1 MSDQFNY
8 KLVTPEKIYLEG
20 DAQMVV
26 LPGAEGDLGVLP
38 NHSNII
44 TSLRPGIIKVTNSD
58 QTQSLFVEEGFIK
71 FSNNELLVIAVGLDE
86 EAALNNDF
94 INDKIEIGADDKK
107 LIDDLSKKV
116 IDDFISEY
124 EKLSSLS
131 REALEPIIKSL
142 IDKHKTNFKGV
153 GQPLRIALVGSR
165 FGPGIYDVILSLDKA
180 EVVKRLKQI

>member
-94 INDKIEIGADDKK
+94 INDKIKNYFSALDAADEAQKMKIQKK
-107 LIDDLSKKV
+107 IDSL
-116 IDDFISEY
+116 
-124 EKLSSLS
+124 KLL
-131 REALEPIIKSL
+131 L
-142 IDKHKTNFKGV
+142 N
-153 GQPLRIALVGSR
+153 
-165 FGPGIYDVILSLDKA
+165 
-180 EVVKRLKQI
+180 

>member
-86 EAALNNDF
+86 EAAMNNDF
-94 INDKIEIGADDKK
+94 INDKIEN
-107 LIDDLSKKV
+107 
-116 IDDFISEY
+116 Y
-124 EKLSSLS
+124 SS
-131 REALEPIIKSL
+131 ALETADETQKMNIQKKIDSL
-142 IDKHKTNFKGV
+142 KLLLN
-153 GQPLRIALVGSR
+153 
-165 FGPGIYDVILSLDKA
+165 
-180 EVVKRLKQI
+180 

>member
-94 INDKIEIGADDKK
+94 INDKIEN
-107 LIDDLSKKV
+107 
-116 IDDFISEY
+116 Y
-124 EKLSSLS
+124 SS
-131 REALEPIIKSL
+131 ALENAEETQKMNIQKKIDSL
-142 IDKHKTNFKGV
+142 KLLLN
-153 GQPLRIALVGSR
+153 
-165 FGPGIYDVILSLDKA
+165 
-180 EVVKRLKQI
+180 

>member
-94 INDKIEIGADDKK
+94 INNKIENYT
-107 LIDDLSKKV
+107 S
-116 IDDFISEY
+116 
-124 EKLSSLS
+124 
-131 REALEPIIKSL
+131 ALETADVAQKMKIQKKIDSL
-142 IDKHKTNFKGV
+142 KLLLN
-153 GQPLRIALVGSR
+153 
-165 FGPGIYDVILSLDKA
+165 
-180 EVVKRLKQI
+180 

>member
-94 INDKIEIGADDKK
+94 INNKIEN
-107 LIDDLSKKV
+107 
-116 IDDFISEY
+116 Y
-124 EKLSSLS
+124 SS
-131 REALEPIIKSL
+131 ALETADENQKMKIQKKIDSL
-142 IDKHKTNFKGV
+142 KLLLN
-153 GQPLRIALVGSR
+153 
-165 FGPGIYDVILSLDKA
+165 
-180 EVVKRLKQI
+180 

>member
-94 INDKIEIGADDKK
+94 INDKIENYSSALDAADDAQKMKIQKK
-107 LIDDLSKKV
+107 IDSL
-116 IDDFISEY
+116 
-124 EKLSSLS
+124 KLL
-131 REALEPIIKSL
+131 L
-142 IDKHKTNFKGV
+142 N
-153 GQPLRIALVGSR
+153 
-165 FGPGIYDVILSLDKA
+165 
-180 EVVKRLKQI
+180 

>member
-86 EAALNNDF
+86 ESALNNDF
-94 INDKIEIGADDKK
+94 INDKIEN
-107 LIDDLSKKV
+107 
-116 IDDFISEY
+116 Y
-124 EKLSSLS
+124 SS
-131 REALEPIIKSL
+131 ALETADETQKMKIQKKIDSL
-142 IDKHKTNFKGV
+142 KLLLN
-153 GQPLRIALVGSR
+153 
-165 FGPGIYDVILSLDKA
+165 
-180 EVVKRLKQI
+180 

>member
-44 TSLRPGIIKVTNSD
+44 TSLRPGVIKVTNSD

-94 INDKIEIGADDKK
+94 INDKIENYSSALDDADEAQKMKIQKK
-107 LIDDLSKKV
+107 IDSL
-116 IDDFISEY
+116 
-124 EKLSSLS
+124 KLL
-131 REALEPIIKSL
+131 L
-142 IDKHKTNFKGV
+142 N
-153 GQPLRIALVGSR
+153 
-165 FGPGIYDVILSLDKA
+165 
-180 EVVKRLKQI
+180 

>member
-71 FSNNELLVIAVGLDE
+71 FSNNELRVIAVGLNE
-86 EAALNNDF
+86 EAALSNDF
-94 INDKIEIGADDKK
+94 INDKIENYSSALDAADEAQKMKIQRKIDSLK
-107 LIDDLSKKV
+107 LL
-116 IDDFISEY
+116 
-124 EKLSSLS
+124 L
-131 REALEPIIKSL
+131 
-142 IDKHKTNFKGV
+142 N
-153 GQPLRIALVGSR
+153 
-165 FGPGIYDVILSLDKA
+165 
-180 EVVKRLKQI
+180 

>member
-8 KLVTPEKIYLEG
+8 KLVTPEKIYLKG

-44 TSLRPGIIKVTNSD
+44 TSLRPGIIKVTNLD

-94 INDKIEIGADDKK
+94 INNKIENYSSVLETADENQKMKIQKK
-107 LIDDLSKKV
+107 IDSL
-116 IDDFISEY
+116 
-124 EKLSSLS
+124 KLL
-131 REALEPIIKSL
+131 L
-142 IDKHKTNFKGV
+142 N
-153 GQPLRIALVGSR
+153 
-165 FGPGIYDVILSLDKA
+165 
-180 EVVKRLKQI
+180 

>member
-8 KLVTPEKIYLEG
+8 KLVTPENIYLEG

-94 INDKIEIGADDKK
+94 INDKIENYSSALDAADEAQKMKIQKK
-107 LIDDLSKKV
+107 IDSL
-116 IDDFISEY
+116 
-124 EKLSSLS
+124 KLL
-131 REALEPIIKSL
+131 L
-142 IDKHKTNFKGV
+142 N
-153 GQPLRIALVGSR
+153 
-165 FGPGIYDVILSLDKA
+165 
-180 EVVKRLKQI
+180 

>member
-20 DAQMVV
+20 DAQMIV

-94 INDKIEIGADDKK
+94 INDKIEN
-107 LIDDLSKKV
+107 
-116 IDDFISEY
+116 Y
-124 EKLSSLS
+124 SS
-131 REALEPIIKSL
+131 ALETADETQKMKIQKKIDSL
-142 IDKHKTNFKGV
+142 KLLLN
-153 GQPLRIALVGSR
+153 
-165 FGPGIYDVILSLDKA
+165 
-180 EVVKRLKQI
+180 

>member
-44 TSLRPGIIKVTNSD
+44 TSLRPGIIKVTNLD

-94 INDKIEIGADDKK
+94 INDKIENYSSALDAADEVQKMKIQKK
-107 LIDDLSKKV
+107 IDSL
-116 IDDFISEY
+116 
-124 EKLSSLS
+124 KLL
-131 REALEPIIKSL
+131 L
-142 IDKHKTNFKGV
+142 N
-153 GQPLRIALVGSR
+153 
-165 FGPGIYDVILSLDKA
+165 
-180 EVVKRLKQI
+180 

>member
-44 TSLRPGIIKVTNSD
+44 TSLRPGIIKVTNPD

-86 EAALNNDF
+86 ETALNNDF
-94 INDKIEIGADDKK
+94 INDKIENYSSALDAADEAQKMKIQKK
-107 LIDDLSKKV
+107 IDSL
-116 IDDFISEY
+116 
-124 EKLSSLS
+124 KLL
-131 REALEPIIKSL
+131 L
-142 IDKHKTNFKGV
+142 N
-153 GQPLRIALVGSR
+153 
-165 FGPGIYDVILSLDKA
+165 
-180 EVVKRLKQI
+180 

>member
-44 TSLRPGIIKVTNSD
+44 TSLRPGIIKVTNLD

-71 FSNNELLVIAVGLDE
+71 FSNNELLVIAIGLDE

-94 INDKIEIGADDKK
+94 INNKIENYSSALDAADETQKMKIQKK
-107 LIDDLSKKV
+107 IDSL
-116 IDDFISEY
+116 
-124 EKLSSLS
+124 KLL
-131 REALEPIIKSL
+131 L
-142 IDKHKTNFKGV
+142 N
-153 GQPLRIALVGSR
+153 
-165 FGPGIYDVILSLDKA
+165 
-180 EVVKRLKQI
+180 

>member
-44 TSLRPGIIKVTNSD
+44 TSLRPGIIKVTNLD

-94 INDKIEIGADDKK
+94 INDKIENYSSTLDAADEANKIKIQKK
-107 LIDDLSKKV
+107 IDSL
-116 IDDFISEY
+116 
-124 EKLSSLS
+124 KLL
-131 REALEPIIKSL
+131 L
-142 IDKHKTNFKGV
+142 N
-153 GQPLRIALVGSR
+153 
-165 FGPGIYDVILSLDKA
+165 
-180 EVVKRLKQI
+180 

>member
-58 QTQSLFVEEGFIK
+58 QTQSMFVEEGFIK

-94 INDKIEIGADDKK
+94 INDKIENYSSVLDAADEAQKMKIQKK
-107 LIDDLSKKV
+107 IDSL
-116 IDDFISEY
+116 
-124 EKLSSLS
+124 KLL
-131 REALEPIIKSL
+131 L
-142 IDKHKTNFKGV
+142 N
-153 GQPLRIALVGSR
+153 
-165 FGPGIYDVILSLDKA
+165 
-180 EVVKRLKQI
+180 

>member
-44 TSLRPGIIKVTNSD
+44 TSLRPGIIKVSNSD

-94 INDKIEIGADDKK
+94 INDKIEN
-107 LIDDLSKKV
+107 
-116 IDDFISEY
+116 Y
-124 EKLSSLS
+124 SS
-131 REALEPIIKSL
+131 ALETADETQKMKIQKKIDSL
-142 IDKHKTNFKGV
+142 KLLLN
-153 GQPLRIALVGSR
+153 
-165 FGPGIYDVILSLDKA
+165 
-180 EVVKRLKQI
+180 

>member
-86 EAALNNDF
+86 EAALNNNF
-94 INDKIEIGADDKK
+94 INDKIENYSSAFETADETQKMKIQKK
-107 LIDDLSKKV
+107 IDSL
-116 IDDFISEY
+116 
-124 EKLSSLS
+124 KLL
-131 REALEPIIKSL
+131 L
-142 IDKHKTNFKGV
+142 N
-153 GQPLRIALVGSR
+153 
-165 FGPGIYDVILSLDKA
+165 
-180 EVVKRLKQI
+180 

>member
-44 TSLRPGIIKVTNSD
+44 TSLRPGVIKVTNSD
-58 QTQSLFVEEGFIK
+58 QTQSMFVEEGFIK

-94 INDKIEIGADDKK
+94 INDKIENYSSALDAADEAQKMKIQKK
-107 LIDDLSKKV
+107 IDSL
-116 IDDFISEY
+116 
-124 EKLSSLS
+124 KLL
-131 REALEPIIKSL
+131 L
-142 IDKHKTNFKGV
+142 N
-153 GQPLRIALVGSR
+153 
-165 FGPGIYDVILSLDKA
+165 
-180 EVVKRLKQI
+180 

>member
-71 FSNNELLVIAVGLDE
+71 FSNNELIVIAVGLDE
-86 EAALNNDF
+86 EAALNNEF
-94 INDKIEIGADDKK
+94 INDKIEN
-107 LIDDLSKKV
+107 
-116 IDDFISEY
+116 Y
-124 EKLSSLS
+124 SS
-131 REALEPIIKSL
+131 ALETADETQKMKIQKKIDSL
-142 IDKHKTNFKGV
+142 KLLLN
-153 GQPLRIALVGSR
+153 
-165 FGPGIYDVILSLDKA
+165 
-180 EVVKRLKQI
+180 

>member
-86 EAALNNDF
+86 EAALNNNF
-94 INDKIEIGADDKK
+94 INNKIENYSSVLETADENQKMKIQKK
-107 LIDDLSKKV
+107 IDSL
-116 IDDFISEY
+116 
-124 EKLSSLS
+124 KLL
-131 REALEPIIKSL
+131 L
-142 IDKHKTNFKGV
+142 N
-153 GQPLRIALVGSR
+153 
-165 FGPGIYDVILSLDKA
+165 
-180 EVVKRLKQI
+180 

>member
-44 TSLRPGIIKVTNSD
+44 TSLRPGIIKVTNSE

-94 INDKIEIGADDKK
+94 INDKIEN
-107 LIDDLSKKV
+107 
-116 IDDFISEY
+116 Y
-124 EKLSSLS
+124 SS
-131 REALEPIIKSL
+131 ALETADETQKMKIQKKIDSL
-142 IDKHKTNFKGV
+142 KLLLN
-153 GQPLRIALVGSR
+153 
-165 FGPGIYDVILSLDKA
+165 
-180 EVVKRLKQI
+180 

>member
-44 TSLRPGIIKVTNSD
+44 TSLRPGVIKVINSG

-71 FSNNELLVIAVGLDE
+71 FSNNELLVIAVGLNE

-94 INDKIEIGADDKK
+94 INNKIEN
-107 LIDDLSKKV
+107 
-116 IDDFISEY
+116 Y
-124 EKLSSLS
+124 SS
-131 REALEPIIKSL
+131 ALETADETQKMKIQKKIDSL
-142 IDKHKTNFKGV
+142 KLLLN
-153 GQPLRIALVGSR
+153 
-165 FGPGIYDVILSLDKA
+165 
-180 EVVKRLKQI
+180 

>member
-94 INDKIEIGADDKK
+94 INDKIEYYSSALDAADEAQKMKIQRKIDSLK
-107 LIDDLSKKV
+107 LL
-116 IDDFISEY
+116 
-124 EKLSSLS
+124 L
-131 REALEPIIKSL
+131 
-142 IDKHKTNFKGV
+142 N
-153 GQPLRIALVGSR
+153 
-165 FGPGIYDVILSLDKA
+165 
-180 EVVKRLKQI
+180 

>member
-44 TSLRPGIIKVTNSD
+44 TSLRPGVIKVTNSD

-94 INDKIEIGADDKK
+94 INNKIENYSSALDAADETQKMKIQRKIDSLK
-107 LIDDLSKKV
+107 LL
-116 IDDFISEY
+116 
-124 EKLSSLS
+124 L
-131 REALEPIIKSL
+131 
-142 IDKHKTNFKGV
+142 N
-153 GQPLRIALVGSR
+153 
-165 FGPGIYDVILSLDKA
+165 
-180 EVVKRLKQI
+180 

>member
-71 FSNNELLVIAVGLDE
+71 FSNNELLVIAVGLNE

-94 INDKIEIGADDKK
+94 INDKIENYSSALETADETQKMK
-107 LIDDLSKKV
+107 IQKKV
-116 IDDFISEY
+116 DSL
-124 EKLSSLS
+124 KLL
-131 REALEPIIKSL
+131 L
-142 IDKHKTNFKGV
+142 N
-153 GQPLRIALVGSR
+153 
-165 FGPGIYDVILSLDKA
+165 
-180 EVVKRLKQI
+180 

>member
-86 EAALNNDF
+86 EAALNNDV
-94 INDKIEIGADDKK
+94 INDKIENYSSALDAADEAQKMKIQKK
-107 LIDDLSKKV
+107 IDSL
-116 IDDFISEY
+116 
-124 EKLSSLS
+124 KLL
-131 REALEPIIKSL
+131 L
-142 IDKHKTNFKGV
+142 N
-153 GQPLRIALVGSR
+153 
-165 FGPGIYDVILSLDKA
+165 
-180 EVVKRLKQI
+180 

>member
-71 FSNNELLVIAVGLDE
+71 FSNNELLVMAVGLDE

-94 INDKIEIGADDKK
+94 INDKIEN
-107 LIDDLSKKV
+107 
-116 IDDFISEY
+116 Y
-124 EKLSSLS
+124 SS
-131 REALEPIIKSL
+131 ALETADETQKMKIQKKIDSL
-142 IDKHKTNFKGV
+142 KLLLN
-153 GQPLRIALVGSR
+153 
-165 FGPGIYDVILSLDKA
+165 
-180 EVVKRLKQI
+180 

>member
-94 INDKIEIGADDKK
+94 INNKIENYSSVLETADETQKMKIQKK
-107 LIDDLSKKV
+107 IDSL
-116 IDDFISEY
+116 
-124 EKLSSLS
+124 KLL
-131 REALEPIIKSL
+131 L
-142 IDKHKTNFKGV
+142 N
-153 GQPLRIALVGSR
+153 
-165 FGPGIYDVILSLDKA
+165 
-180 EVVKRLKQI
+180 

>member
-44 TSLRPGIIKVTNSD
+44 TSLRPGIIKVTNLD

-94 INDKIEIGADDKK
+94 INDKIEN
-107 LIDDLSKKV
+107 
-116 IDDFISEY
+116 Y
-124 EKLSSLS
+124 SS
-131 REALEPIIKSL
+131 ALETADETQKMKIQKKIDSL
-142 IDKHKTNFKGV
+142 KLLLN
-153 GQPLRIALVGSR
+153 
-165 FGPGIYDVILSLDKA
+165 
-180 EVVKRLKQI
+180 

>member
-71 FSNNELLVIAVGLDE
+71 FSNNELLVIAVGLNE

-94 INDKIEIGADDKK
+94 INDKIENH
-107 LIDDLSKKV
+107 
-116 IDDFISEY
+116 
-124 EKLSSLS
+124 SL
-131 REALEPIIKSL
+131 ALEAADETQKMKIQKKIDSL
-142 IDKHKTNFKGV
+142 KLLLN
-153 GQPLRIALVGSR
+153 
-165 FGPGIYDVILSLDKA
+165 
-180 EVVKRLKQI
+180 

>member
-58 QTQSLFVEEGFIK
+58 KTQSLFVEEGFIK

-94 INDKIEIGADDKK
+94 INDKIEN
-107 LIDDLSKKV
+107 
-116 IDDFISEY
+116 Y
-124 EKLSSLS
+124 SS
-131 REALEPIIKSL
+131 ALETADETQKMKIQKKIDSL
-142 IDKHKTNFKGV
+142 KLLLN
-153 GQPLRIALVGSR
+153 
-165 FGPGIYDVILSLDKA
+165 
-180 EVVKRLKQI
+180 

>member
-8 KLVTPEKIYLEG
+8 KLVTPEKVYLEG

-94 INDKIEIGADDKK
+94 INDKIEN
-107 LIDDLSKKV
+107 
-116 IDDFISEY
+116 Y
-124 EKLSSLS
+124 SS
-131 REALEPIIKSL
+131 ALETADETQKMKIQKKIDSL
-142 IDKHKTNFKGV
+142 KLLLN
-153 GQPLRIALVGSR
+153 
-165 FGPGIYDVILSLDKA
+165 
-180 EVVKRLKQI
+180 

>member
-58 QTQSLFVEEGFIK
+58 QTHSLFVEEGFIK

-86 EAALNNDF
+86 DAALNNDF
-94 INDKIEIGADDKK
+94 INDKIENYSSALDAADEAQKMKIQKK
-107 LIDDLSKKV
+107 IDSL
-116 IDDFISEY
+116 
-124 EKLSSLS
+124 KLL
-131 REALEPIIKSL
+131 L
-142 IDKHKTNFKGV
+142 N
-153 GQPLRIALVGSR
+153 
-165 FGPGIYDVILSLDKA
+165 
-180 EVVKRLKQI
+180 

>member
-8 KLVTPEKIYLEG
+8 KLVTPEKIYLKG

-94 INDKIEIGADDKK
+94 INDKIEN
-107 LIDDLSKKV
+107 
-116 IDDFISEY
+116 Y
-124 EKLSSLS
+124 SS
-131 REALEPIIKSL
+131 ALETADETQKMKIQKKIDSL
-142 IDKHKTNFKGV
+142 KLLLN
-153 GQPLRIALVGSR
+153 
-165 FGPGIYDVILSLDKA
+165 
-180 EVVKRLKQI
+180 

>member
-94 INDKIEIGADDKK
+94 INDKIENYSSALDAADETQKMKIQKK
-107 LIDDLSKKV
+107 IDS
-116 IDDFISEY
+116 F
-124 EKLSSLS
+124 KLL
-131 REALEPIIKSL
+131 L
-142 IDKHKTNFKGV
+142 N
-153 GQPLRIALVGSR
+153 
-165 FGPGIYDVILSLDKA
+165 
-180 EVVKRLKQI
+180 

>member
-94 INDKIEIGADDKK
+94 INNKIENYSSAIETADENQKMKIQKK
-107 LIDDLSKKV
+107 IDSL
-116 IDDFISEY
+116 
-124 EKLSSLS
+124 KLL
-131 REALEPIIKSL
+131 L
-142 IDKHKTNFKGV
+142 N
-153 GQPLRIALVGSR
+153 
-165 FGPGIYDVILSLDKA
+165 
-180 EVVKRLKQI
+180 

>member
-8 KLVTPEKIYLEG
+8 KLVTPEKIFLEG

-71 FSNNELLVIAVGLDE
+71 FSNNELLVIAVGLNE
-86 EAALNNDF
+86 EAALSNDF
-94 INDKIEIGADDKK
+94 INDKIENYSSALDDADEAQKMKIQKK
-107 LIDDLSKKV
+107 IDSL
-116 IDDFISEY
+116 
-124 EKLSSLS
+124 KLL
-131 REALEPIIKSL
+131 L
-142 IDKHKTNFKGV
+142 N
-153 GQPLRIALVGSR
+153 
-165 FGPGIYDVILSLDKA
+165 
-180 EVVKRLKQI
+180 

>member
-94 INDKIEIGADDKK
+94 INDKIEN
-107 LIDDLSKKV
+107 
-116 IDDFISEY
+116 Y
-124 EKLSSLS
+124 SS
-131 REALEPIIKSL
+131 ALETADETQKMKIKKKIDSL
-142 IDKHKTNFKGV
+142 KLLLN
-153 GQPLRIALVGSR
+153 
-165 FGPGIYDVILSLDKA
+165 
-180 EVVKRLKQI
+180 